1 MLIDWLIDHR
11 IACSKL
17 SDSLIFVFARFQF
30 RRPDYL
36 GAWNTLIIV
45 GLEFREKIYISCQK
59 EWKSHLHMPP
69 KNTFWDSLFSLA
81 TFFAYKN
88 VFFSTLLSNKLNK
101 NLVGLPVVSASGKF
115 AWYPDLPVLS
125 YCCNR
130 SDMMNLCDS
139 ICLGYGVLK

>member
-17 SDSLIFVFARFQF
+17 SDSSIFVFARFQF
-30 RRPDYL
+30 RRSDYL

-59 EWKSHLHMPP
+59 EWKSHVHMPP
-69 KNTFWDSLFSLA
+69 KNTYFEILYFPLQL
-81 TFFAYKN
+81 FFAYKN

-125 YCCNR
+125 CNR